1 MVEQSAFD
9 VVIVGGGPGGY
20 PAAIRAAQY
29 GLRVAL
35 IEKERVGGVCL
46 NWGCIPTKA
55 MLRSADVLETMQHAA
70 DFGVLAD
77 NVRLDYPAVLKRKD
91 TIVKGLTDG
100 VGQLLKTNGVT
111 VYAGHARFTAPMV
124 LDVVGVGTSP
134 LGAGGPLYNAPSDGV
149 GQPKARVAARHVI
162 IATGSTP
169 AQLPIPGAD
178 LPGVINSDG
187 AFMLPEVPKRIV
199 IVGGGAA
206 GTEWATMFSAFG
218 SEVTLVE
225 LLPSLLPLEDE
236 DMGRTL
242 NRSFTR
248 RGMKVL
254 TSSTVAKIEAGAN
267 KKSAALRVTITD
279 KDGKNEQTVDADN
292 VLIGVSR
299 RPNTLDLNLETT
311 GVQTDKRGYI
321 TVDDQLRTNVHNV
334 FAIGDVV
341 GRIQLAHV
349 ATHMGLIAAGVIA
362 GHDEKMDYK
371 AVPAATFTHPE
382 VASVGLSE
390 AKAREAG
397 HDVVIGK
404 FPFVAL
410 GRAQTYGNTD
420 GLIKIVADK
429 KYGEVLGVHIIGPSA
444 SDLIPEGVL
453 ALQLEATLED
463 IANTIHA
470 HPTLGEGSM
479 EAAMV
484 ALGLP
489 VHVGPSRRAA
499 ASTSRPAEPA
509 AAAAR

>member
-1 MVEQSAFD
+1 MAEQQNAFD

-35 IEKERVGGVCL
+35 VEKERPGGVCI

-55 MLRSADVLETMQHAA
+55 MLRSAEVLETMQRSA

-77 NVRLDYPAVLKRKD
+77 NVRLDYEKVLKRKD
-91 TIVKGLTDG
+91 TIVKGLADG
-100 VGQLLKTNGVT
+100 VGLLLKTNGVT
-111 VYAGHARFTAPMV
+111 VFNGHARFTGPTSIEV
-124 LDVVGVGTSP
+124 IGVGKSP
-134 LGAGGPLYNAPSDGV
+134 LGTNGPLYNAPSDAK
-149 GQPKARVAARHVI
+149 GQPQASLTGKNIV

-169 AQLPIPGAD
+169 AELPIPGHE

-187 AFMLPEVPKRIV
+187 AFMLREIPKHIV
-199 IVGGGAA
+199 IIGGGAV

-225 LLPSLLPLEDE
+225 LLPNLLPVEDE
-236 DMGRTL
+236 DMGRAL
-242 NRSFTR
+242 SRSFQK
-248 RGMKVL
+248 RGIKVL
-254 TSSTVAKIEAGAN
+254 TNSTVGKIEEG
-267 KKSAALRVTITD
+267 KPLRVTITD
-279 KDGKNEQTVDADN
+279 KDGKNAQTVDADN

-299 RPNTLDLNLETT
+299 RPNTIDLNLDKT

-321 TVDDQLRTNVHNV
+321 TVDDRLRTNVNNV

-341 GRIQLAHV
+341 GKVLLAHV
-349 ATHMGLIAAGVIA
+349 ATHQGLVAAGVMA
-362 GHDEKMDYK
+362 GHDEKIDYK

-382 VASVGLSE
+382 VASVGLTE

-397 HDVVIGK
+397 HDVLVGK
-404 FPFVAL
+404 FPFAAL

-420 GLIKIVADK
+420 GLVKIVADR

-463 IANTIHA
+463 VANTIHA

-479 EAAMV
+479 EASMV
-484 ALGLP
+484 ALGMP
-489 VHVGPSRRAA
+489 VHVGPRRAA
-499 ASTSRPAEPA
+499 AAPQPVG
-509 AAAAR
+509 AR

>member
-1 MVEQSAFD
+1 MAEQSAFD

-35 IEKERVGGVCL
+35 IEKERAGGVCL

-55 MLRSADVLETMQHAA
+55 MLRTADVLETMQHSI
-70 DFGVLAD
+70 DFGILAD

-91 TIVKGLTDG
+91 TIVKSLTDG
-100 VGQLLKTNGVT
+100 VGQLLKANGVT
-111 VYAGHARFTAPMV
+111 VYQGHARFTNANA
-124 LDVVGVGTSP
+124 LDVVGVGKSP
-134 LGAGGPLYNAPSDGV
+134 LGAGGPLYNAPADGV
-149 GQPKARVAARHVI
+149 GQPTARVAGKHII

-169 AQLPIPGAD
+169 AQLPIPGVD
-178 LPGVINSDG
+178 LAGVINSDG
-187 AFMLPEVPKRIV
+187 AFLLKELPKRIV
-199 IVGGGAA
+199 IVGGGAV
-206 GTEWATMFSAFG
+206 GTEWATLFSAFG

-225 LLPSLLPLEDE
+225 LLPNLLPLEDE

-242 NRSFTR
+242 SRSFQK
-248 RGMKVL
+248 RGIKIL
-254 TSSTVAKIEAGAN
+254 TSSTVAKIDEGSEKRART
-267 KKSAALRVTITD
+267 LRVTITD
-279 KDGKNEQTVDADN
+279 KDGKNEQTVEADD

-299 RPNTLDLNLETT
+299 RPNTIDLNLEKT
-311 GVQTDKRGYI
+311 GVQTDERGFI
-321 TVDDQLRTNVHNV
+321 TVDERMRTNVNNV

-341 GRIQLAHV
+341 GKIQLAHV
-349 ATHMGLIAAGVIA
+349 ATHQGLVTAGVIA

-382 VASVGLSE
+382 VASVGLTE
-390 AKAREAG
+390 QKARDAG
-397 HDVVIGK
+397 HEVVVGK
-404 FPFVAL
+404 FPFAAL

-420 GLIKIVADK
+420 GLMKVVADK
-429 KYGEVLGVHIIGPSA
+429 KYGEILGVHVIGPSA

-453 ALQLEATLED
+453 AIQLEATLED

-470 HPTLGEGSM
+470 HPTLGEASM

-489 VHVGPSRRAA
+489 VHVGPPRRAA
-499 ASTSRPAEPA
+499 SSAGQPQPA
-509 AAAAR
+509 AAGAR